1 MQAVMHSMMG
11 DGPWLGARALE
22 LIDFVARWTHVIAG
36 IMWIGNSLL
45 WNWIDRNLVPRGA
58 GASSQTPEPVG
69 SIWLL
74 HSGAFYYMEKTLL
87 AGAPMPRRLHWF
99 YTQAYT
105 TWWSGFVLLL
115 AVYWLGG
122 RAAMTDP
129 SISALSHRAAV
140 VVGAG
145 GILAGGLLY
154 EFAHRA
160 IAPRAPRIATLLWIA
175 ALAAIAVTFTQLLSG
190 RAAFL
195 HVGAMLGTIMAANV
209 VFTIMPAQR
218 ELVAAVAASGSAPT
232 VVTDASARAKRVSI
246 DNNYFVFP
254 VIALMVTSHFSGLYA
269 DPRPW
274 IPLALVIAGGVAVR
288 HVLNIRFTFA
298 AWRPLLAATLVAT
311 VGSLS
316 ATLRMGATARPSS
329 IVLPSTPVTFADARR
344 VIDRR
349 CTVCHAAEPSDL
361 TFGVAPGGV
370 KFDTPEEILTFV
382 ARIQERAVVTQT
394 MPPANKTHLSD
405 AERDLLA
412 RWIAAGAPRAP

>member
-1 MQAVMHSMMG
+1 MQAMMA

-45 WNWIDRNLVPRGA
+45 WNWIDRNLVARGE
-58 GASSQTPEPVG
+58 GAASQTPEPVG

-129 SISALSHRAAV
+129 SVSVLSHEAAV
-140 VVGAG
+140 AVGAG
-145 GILAGGLLY
+145 GILAAGLLY

-160 IAPRAPRIATLLWIA
+160 IGPRAPRLATLLWIA
-175 ALAAIAVTFTQLLSG
+175 ALSVIGIAFTQLLSG

-195 HVGAMLGTIMAANV
+195 HVGAMLGTIMAGNV

-218 ELVAAVAASGSAPT
+218 ELVAAVAASGSAPA
-232 VVTDASARAKRVSI
+232 VASAASARAKRVSI
-246 DNNYFVFP
+246 DNNYLAFP
-254 VIALMVTSHFSGLYA
+254 VIALMVTGHFSGLYS

-288 HVLNIRFTFA
+288 HVLNIRFAFA
-298 AWRPLLAATLVAT
+298 AWRPLMAVTLLAT
-311 VGSLS
+311 VGGLY
-316 ATLRMGATARPSS
+316 ATLRAGATARPSA
-329 IVLPSTPVTFADARR
+329 IVSPSTPVTFADVRR
-344 VIDRR
+344 VIDKR

-361 TFGVAPGGV
+361 TFGVAPGGA
-370 KFDTPEEILTFV
+370 KFDTPDEILALV
-382 ARIQERAVVTQT
+382 ARIQERAVVTRT
-394 MPPANKTHLSD
+394 MPPANKSNLSD

-412 RWIAAGAPRAP
+412 RWIAAGASREP